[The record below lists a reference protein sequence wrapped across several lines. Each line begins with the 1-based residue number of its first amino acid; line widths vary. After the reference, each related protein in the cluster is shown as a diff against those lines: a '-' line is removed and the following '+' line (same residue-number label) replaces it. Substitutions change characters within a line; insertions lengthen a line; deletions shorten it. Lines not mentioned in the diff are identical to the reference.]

1 MKHIISILGIV
12 GIVSIYSA
20 CSGDDAPDPVR
31 PDDTPIATVSS
42 SSQAETDKAPTS
54 AEQPAASAGQDAN
67 ASSSSKA
74 KKEKNDTTV
83 VVREVVTQ
91 DTGATTFPQPYSS
104 KADPFCW
111 TAGCEEWAS
120 SASGP
125 DVPTEDEISVGS
137 DVPNKP
143 NLDAPPVVE
152 GLVMTDMRDSQ
163 KYELQDINGTLW
175 TKKNLDIALSGSNC
189 YGGDVNNCKTM
200 GRLYNYSAALEACP
214 AGWKL
219 PSRADFNAAKGD
231 LSFWIFNGRGKNG
244 TDEFKGDMGFYWLA
258 EGEEI
263 NEGENDEDNC
273 NGSACG
279 MIFVVK
285 SQEYGDGETKF
296 QRDSQTKA
304 FGVRC
309 VQAK

>member
-1 MKHIISILGIV
+1 MKHFLSLLGIV
-12 GIVSIYSA
+12 GVISVFYA
-20 CSGDDAPDPVR
+20 CSGDDAPDPIS
-31 PDDTPIATVSS
+31 PDNTAAATSS
-42 SSQAETDKAPTS
+42 SSLEAAPQPASADKTPDSS
-54 AEQPAASAGQDAN
+54 AEKATP
-67 ASSSSKA
+67 SSSSKG
-74 KKEKNDTTV
+74 KKESDSSVVMTTQ
-83 VVREVVTQ
+83 VTI
-91 DTGATTFPQPYSS
+91 DTGATTFDLPYSS
-104 KADPFCW
+104 EADPFCW
-111 TAGCEEWAS
+111 TAGCEKWAS

-125 DVPTEDEISVGS
+125 DVPPDDSISLGS

-143 NLDAPPVVE
+143 NLDAAPVIE

-163 KYELQDINGTLW
+163 KYDLQEINGTLW

-200 GRLYNYSAALEACP
+200 GRLYNYAAALEACP

-263 NEGENDEDNC
+263 NESEKDEDNC
-273 NGSACG
+273 SGSACG

-285 SQEYGDGETKF
+285 SMDYGDGETKF

>member
-1 MKHIISILGIV
+1 MKHFISLLGIV
-12 GIVSIYSA
+12 GVISAFYA
-20 CSGDDAPDPVR
+20 CSGDDAPDPIG
-31 PDDTPIATVSS
+31 PDDTAAATSS
-42 SSQAETDKAPTS
+42 SSQGKTSQDQSSAEKAPTS
-54 AEQPAASAGQDAN
+54 SDKDATR
-67 ASSSSKA
+67 SSSSKGT
-74 KKEKNDTTV
+74 KEKDSV
-83 VVREVVTQ
+83 VVTTQVTI
-91 DTGATTFPQPYSS
+91 DTGATEFDLPYSS
-104 KADPFCW
+104 DGVFCW
-111 TAGCEEWAS
+111 EEGCEKWAS

-125 DVPTEDEISVGS
+125 DIPPDDSISLSS
-137 DVPNKP
+137 DVPNQP
-143 NLDAPPVVE
+143 NLDAPPVIE

-163 KYELQDINGTLW
+163 KYDLQDINGTLW

-189 YGGDVNNCKTM
+189 YGGDVNNCKSM
-200 GRLYNYSAALEACP
+200 GRLYNYEAALAACP

-219 PSRADFNAAKGD
+219 PSRADFNAAKSD

-258 EGEEI
+258 DGEEF
-263 NEGENDEDNC
+263 NEGEGDEDNC
-273 NGSACG
+273 SGSACG

-285 SQEYGDGETKF
+285 SMDYGDGETKF

>member
-1 MKHIISILGIV
+1 MKHFISLLGIV
-12 GIVSIYSA
+12 GVITVFSA
-20 CSGDDAPDPVR
+20 CSGDDAPEPVH
-31 PDDTPIATVSS
+31 PDDTSATISS
-42 SSQAETDKAPTS
+42 SSLEPGPVPTS
-54 AEQPAASAGQDAN
+54 SATEPATSSPDAN
-67 ASSSSKA
+67 DLSSSSKGN
-74 KKEKNDTTV
+74 KDKTKEPVVLTT
-83 VVREVVTQ
+83 RVTI
-91 DTGATTFPQPYSS
+91 DTGATSFEDPYFSS
-104 KADPFCW
+104 GIFCW
-111 TAGCEEWAS
+111 TEGCEEWAS

-125 DVPTEDEISVGS
+125 DVPPDDSISVGS
-137 DVPNKP
+137 DVPNKID
-143 NLDAPPVVE
+143 LGAAPVIE

-163 KYELQDINGTLW
+163 KYELQEINGTLW

-189 YGGDVNNCKTM
+189 YGGDINNCKTM

-258 EGEEI
+258 ENEEI

-273 NGSACG
+273 SGSACG

-285 SQEYGDGETKF
+285 SEEYGDGETKF